1 MPRIVRYLTIAGKE
15 VLDPGVLHEGISRAG
30 LPADYWGK
38 ANSITCPVGSEPGS
52 AWVLVPAA
60 TMDSLDADSLHD
72 LTWVDG
78 DTSTTWQNYVIV
90 RAWRVGIDGAGRQ
103 PYVVELQD
111 KRRLLKMSALDASYN
126 VRMPAPKARDPAKP
140 ESEYYTDTL
149 NSGALWTWQGV
160 LNDMWSKLPAAIA
173 GAAPSLPYS
182 PSGRPEELRYFG
194 YSAWSAITELLAAIG
209 CAIAYDPI
217 GDAFEVVRVGTTQPQ
232 LSAAL
237 ANASDRLL
245 YDYQPLAGYE
255 KADWPQTIRVYF
267 PKRVQ
272 FDGQERDTI
281 DSGNWEIQ
289 PYYWEDVATGA
300 TGAEPGTVLRV
311 WDSQRALYDSTGTI
325 LNSADLNARAAD
337 IATSLK
343 NVLGTFGGRLRQ
355 HFAGIVSNVLPGSQV
370 REVVWRDYG
379 DGRGLITEVKQFPML
394 DFMVGTDWAVV
405 RSENF
410 SRPDLARFSYPNWPH
425 VSQIVQVKYDA
436 LPLGSLVWPYPNGL
450 FPGNV
455 RTFDGSTLQKLE
467 PCWVRIINL
476 TNANK
481 LDGQYQVKNG
491 DCFHGRLCGVAD
503 VSGDY
508 RPVYLAR
515 GCCIEP
521 SGYGSGSGSG
531 SGSGPCL
538 DVVTDVRFDPY
549 TCKLTVCTKRVCLP
563 AGSTVGEED
572 CGDKG
577 SGG

>member
-1 MPRIVRYLTIAGKE
+1 MPHVVRYITIAGKD

-30 LPADYWGK
+30 FPTDYWGK

-52 AWVLVPAA
+52 AWLLVPAD
-60 TMDSLDADSLHD
+60 TMDDLDGDELHD
-72 LTWVDG
+72 ITWSHEDG
-78 DTSTTWQNYVIV
+78 ETTWHKWVVV
-90 RAWRVGIDGAGRQ
+90 RAWRIGQDGRGRT
-103 PYVVELQD
+103 PYLVELQD

-126 VRMPAPKARDPAKP
+126 VRMPAPKARVPANP
-140 ESEYYTDTL
+140 GSEYYSDTL
-149 NSGALWTWQGV
+149 NGGSLWTWQGV
-160 LNDMWSKLPAAIA
+160 LGDMWSKLPAAIA
-173 GAAPSLPYS
+173 GTAPTIPYT
-182 PSGRPEELRYFG
+182 PAGRPEELRYFG
-194 YSAWSAITELLAAIG
+194 YSAWSAIGELLAAIG
-209 CAIAYDPI
+209 CAVAYDPI
-217 GDAFEVVRVGTTQPQ
+217 ADSFSVVRLGETQ
-232 LSAAL
+232 AGL
-237 ANASDRLL
+237 AEAIDGASHRLL
-245 YDYQPLAGYE
+245 YDYEPLSGYE
-255 KADWPQTIRVYF
+255 KADWPEKIRVYF
-267 PKRVQ
+267 PKRVK

-300 TGAEPGTVLRV
+300 AGAEPGTIMRI
-311 WDSQRALYDSTGTI
+311 WDSARALYDSTGTI
-325 LNSADLNARAAD
+325 INSADLATRAND
-337 IATSLK
+337 IATSVK
-343 NVLGTFGGRLRQ
+343 KMLGTFGGRLRK
-355 HFAGIVSNVLPGSQV
+355 HFAGIVSTALPGSQV

-379 DGRGLITEVKQFPML
+379 DGVGLITEVKQFPML
-394 DFMVGTDWAVV
+394 DLAIGTDWSVI

-410 SRPDLARFSYPNWPH
+410 ARPDLARFSYPNWPH

-436 LPLGSLVWPYPNGL
+436 LPIGSLVWPHANGL

-455 RTFDGSTLQKLE
+455 RTYDGTTLQKLE

-476 TNANK
+476 TNANA

-491 DCFHGRLCGVAD
+491 DCFHGRLSGVDD

-531 SGSGPCL
+531 SGSGPCI

-549 TCKLTVCTKRVCLP
+549 TCVLTVCTRRVCLP
-563 AGSTVGEED
+563 AGSTVGEEN
-572 CGDKG
+572 CGGQG